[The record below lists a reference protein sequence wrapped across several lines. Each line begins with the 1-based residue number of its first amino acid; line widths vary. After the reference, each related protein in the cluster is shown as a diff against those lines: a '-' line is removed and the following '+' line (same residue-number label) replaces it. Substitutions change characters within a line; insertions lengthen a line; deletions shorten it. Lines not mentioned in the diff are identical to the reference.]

1 MDIAAIL
8 IPMFKKG
15 EHKVS
20 NFTINISRI
29 TSLIEEELETRDM
42 TFGQPDH
49 LTGGNDEEYGTTPLF
64 NSFLQRFHIEDEVE
78 YEYSV
83 E

>member
-15 EHKVS
+15 ENKVS
-20 NFTINISRI
+20 NFSVNVSRI

-42 TFGQPDH
+42 SFGQSDR
-49 LTGGNDEEYGTTPLF
+49 LTGGSDEEYGTTPLF